1 MYYIAIIGFEPYSDG
16 DIESGMKAPTP
27 VCSPK
32 IHKTYE
38 EAAAECGCLYVEEMT
53 DEDAERLGYV

>member
-16 DIESGMKAPTP
+16 DGESGMKAPVP
-27 VCSPK
+27 VHSPK

-38 EAAAECGCLYVEEMT
+38 EAAAESGCLYVEEIT
-53 DEDAERLGYV
+53 NEDAEILEYV